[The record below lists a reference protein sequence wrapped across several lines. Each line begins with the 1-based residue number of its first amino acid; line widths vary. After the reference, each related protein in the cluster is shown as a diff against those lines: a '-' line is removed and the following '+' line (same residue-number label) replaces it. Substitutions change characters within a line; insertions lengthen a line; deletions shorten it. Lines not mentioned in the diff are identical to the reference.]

1 MILDALDT
9 LLSTV
14 EIMEI
19 LHETDLV
26 DATLVVLDFV
36 FFLVLE
42 TLLEGGVG
50 FKPESIMVLPL
61 VILFR
66 PWRRYRGYI

>member
-1 MILDALDT
+1 
-9 LLSTV
+9 
-14 EIMEI
+14 MEI
-19 LHETDLV
+19 LRETDLV

-42 TLLEGGVG
+42 TLLEGGVV
-50 FKPESIMVLPL
+50 FKPESIMVVPQ
-61 VILFR
+61 VILFL